1 MIEFDRVTK
10 SYIGRAGGRVEAVRD
25 LSLCVAAG
33 EVLCIV
39 GPSGCGKSTT
49 LRMINRLIEPSSG
62 RVRFDGR
69 DVAEQDVIRL
79 RRRIGY
85 VTQGGG
91 LFPHRTVRRNV
102 GLLCAL
108 EGWERERLES
118 RVDALLNLVDLAP
131 ARFGDRYPRELSGG
145 QRQRVSVARSL
156 ALEPATVLM
165 DEPFGALDPL
175 TRGEIHQQI
184 TALRERGALQ
194 TAVIVT
200 HDLAEAFKLGDRV
213 ALMREGQLA
222 FAGDRAGFEA
232 HEAPFVR
239 DFVARSEMG

>member
-1 MIEFDRVTK
+1 MIEFDRVSKTYR
-10 SYIGRAGGRVEAVRD
+10 STPAGSVDAVRD
-25 LSLCVAAG
+25 LSLRVDSG
-33 EVLCIV
+33 ELLCLV

-49 LRMINRLIEPSSG
+49 LRMINRLIDPTSG
-62 RVRFDGR
+62 QVRFDGA
-69 DVAEQDVIRL
+69 DVVEQDPIRL

-91 LFPHRTVRRNV
+91 LFPHRTVRQNI

-108 EGWERERLES
+108 EGWEAS
-118 RVDALLNLVDLAP
+118 RVEARVDGLLRLVDLP
-131 ARFGDRYPRELSGG
+131 PERFGDRYPRELSGG

-175 TRGEIHQQI
+175 TRGEIHGQI
-184 TALRERGALQ
+184 LGLRSQGALQ
-194 TAVIVT
+194 TVVVVT

-213 ALMREGQLA
+213 ALMRDGQLA

-232 HEAPFVR
+232 HQDPFVR
-239 DFVARSEMG
+239 DFVTRSEVR